1 MDRDDKN
8 PVVPAFFQLMLDS
21 SEEDKKQAT
30 KLVSGLLQELDMKH
44 YPAFFSVLIKT
55 LAEFVWHD
63 PTVDHESDHIGAA
76 VVPLEDTD
84 DMYCAV
90 SFQFI
95 DRHTLFATNNDT
107 VH

>member
-1 MDRDDKN
+1 MDHDRKD
-8 PVVPAFFQLMLDS
+8 VMPAFFQLMLDS

-30 KLVSGLLQELDMKH
+30 HLVAGLMQELETQH

-63 PTVDHESDHIGAA
+63 PTVDHKSDHIGAA
-76 VVPLEDTD
+76 VVPLEENG

-95 DRHTLFATNNDT
+95 DRDTLFATNNDT